1 MSTIKTADAVVI
13 GGGARG
19 CSIALFLA
27 RAGLRVVLVERRFL
41 SFMVSSANGAQVNVS
56 AKKPQAYTEM
66 SLRSA
71 RMYPEFIDSLGG
83 GIFLQQEGI
92 LFATTDPEE
101 LENHRK
107 RVEELSRVPGLHSRF
122 IDGRQA
128 REIIPV
134 LSAEVIGGYIS
145 RNDGFVDV
153 LALVPAMARAA
164 RRAGAE
170 ILCHTEVTGI
180 KIEAGRVQRVVTNRG
195 DIATPVVVNAAGVY
209 VPYIGR
215 MVGISIPVDPEHGH
229 MVITRPYA
237 RTIPIPTEY
246 ITQLPNGS
254 FFIGTTNENVGYD
267 VKVRPGWLS
276 PFLQDAMQ
284 ILPLLK
290 RVEALRIFAHLR
302 PMPPDRLP
310 IYDQVPG
317 IDGFYIAV
325 GHSGITLA
333 PLTGKI
339 FADWIVNGKTDIDLG
354 PYSLNR
360 FTNGSEVQGSKVA
373 GS

>member
-1 MSTIKTADAVVI
+1 MSIIKTADAVVI

-27 RAGLRVVLVERRFL
+27 RAGVRVVLVERRYV

-56 AKKPQAYTEM
+56 AKKPQYYTEM

-92 LFATTDPEE
+92 LFAATDPEE

-107 RVEELSRVPGLHSRF
+107 RVDALSRVPGLHIQLLDDRE
-122 IDGRQA
+122 A

-134 LSAEVIGGYIS
+134 LSPEVIGGYIS

-153 LALVPAMARAA
+153 LALVPAMAHAA

-170 ILCHTEVTGI
+170 ILCNTEVTGI
-180 KIEAGRVQRVVTNRG
+180 KVEAGRIQKVVTNRG

-209 VPYIGR
+209 VPHIGR
-215 MVGISIPVDPEHGH
+215 MVGISIPVNPEHGH

-254 FFIGTTNENVGYD
+254 FFIGTTNKNVGYD
-267 VKVRPGWLS
+267 LNVRPGWLP

-290 RVEALRIFAHLR
+290 QVDILRIFAHLR

-310 IYDQVPG
+310 IYDRVPG

-339 FADWIVNGKTDIDLG
+339 FTDWIVDGKTDIDLS
-354 PYSLNR
+354 PYSLSR
-360 FTNGSEVQGSKVA
+360 FNESPES
-373 GS
+373 

>member
-1 MSTIKTADAVVI
+1 MDSMSTIKTADAVVI
-13 GGGARG
+13 GAGARG
-19 CSIALFLA
+19 CSIALSLA
-27 RAGLRVVLVERRFL
+27 RAGVRVVLVERRYV

-56 AKKPQAYTEM
+56 AKKPQYYTEM

-92 LFATTDPEE
+92 MFVTTDPEE

-107 RVEELSRVPGLHSRF
+107 RVDALSRVPDLH
-122 IDGRQA
+122 IQLLDGREA

-134 LSAEVIGGYIS
+134 LSPEVIGGYIS

-153 LALVPAMARAA
+153 LALVPAMAHAA
-164 RRAGAE
+164 RQAGAE
-170 ILCHTEVTGI
+170 ILCNTEVTGI
-180 KIEAGRVQRVVTNRG
+180 QVEAGRVQKVVTNRG
-195 DIATPVVVNAAGVY
+195 DIAAPVVVNAAGVY
-209 VPYIGR
+209 VPHIGR
-215 MVGISIPVDPEHGH
+215 MVGTSIPVDPEHGH

-254 FFIGTTNENVGYD
+254 FFIGTTNKNVGYD
-267 VKVRPGWLS
+267 VDVRPGWLS

-284 ILPLLK
+284 ILPLMK
-290 RVEALRIFAHLR
+290 QVDVLRIFAHLR

-325 GHSGITLA
+325 GHSGVTLA

-339 FADWIVNGKTDIDLG
+339 FTDWIVNGKTDIDLS
-354 PYSLNR
+354 PYSLSR
-360 FTNGSEVQGSKVA
+360 FTDGL
-373 GS
+373 